1 MLIGTEQC
9 IYNITMYWHNII
21 ISQYIMYLLG
31 HIIYY
36 PLDGNVSGYM
46 HMIIDLFMFVV
57 NGSKINIVWFC
68 VALS

>member
-1 MLIGTEQC
+1 MF
-9 IYNITMYWHNII
+9 
-21 ISQYIMYLLG
+21 QYIMYLLG

-57 NGSKINIVWFC
+57 NGSKVNSEGCC